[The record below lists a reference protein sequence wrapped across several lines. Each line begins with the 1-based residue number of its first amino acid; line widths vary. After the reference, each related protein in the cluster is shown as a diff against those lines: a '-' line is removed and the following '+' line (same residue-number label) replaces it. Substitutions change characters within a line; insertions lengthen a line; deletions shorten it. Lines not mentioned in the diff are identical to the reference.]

1 MTVEFRPF
9 TPSEYKGQTNLADG
23 TTIRDAR
30 VCTENLPIGFPVK
43 DYPTSQ
49 WGNEPQG
56 EWMIH
61 ADMVVKPGQVELKK
75 PSRTATATSEAGKIV
90 YNIHF
95 ARDGLKVAMPQDKG
109 PHVRGKIW
117 PKDK

>member
-49 WGNEPQG
+49 
-56 EWMIH
+56 
-61 ADMVVKPGQVELKK
+61 
-75 PSRTATATSEAGKIV
+75 
-90 YNIHF
+90 
-95 ARDGLKVAMPQDKG
+95 
-109 PHVRGKIW
+109 
-117 PKDK
+117 